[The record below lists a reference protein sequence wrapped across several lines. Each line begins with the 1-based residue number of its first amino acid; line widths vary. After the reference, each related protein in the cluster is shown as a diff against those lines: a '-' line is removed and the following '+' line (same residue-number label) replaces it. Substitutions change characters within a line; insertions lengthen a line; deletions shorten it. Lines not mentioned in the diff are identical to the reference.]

1 MIKTTCAL
9 ALAAAFAVPTFAH
22 AQATCAEA
30 QVIQSNST
38 INGDTSTAGNPV
50 GAFGP
55 LPSPHNDM
63 IYTFTPSGTGAS
75 GSITVTEAS
84 YNYGIFLTTDCN
96 GSTSAPLQAAT
107 GPAAGGS
114 FPVDGTTVG
123 TQYYV
128 IVSGNPSVNAP
139 QNGSFSFTTPT
150 FPVTLQTFS
159 ID

>member
-9 ALAAAFAVPTFAH
+9 ALVAALAVPALAQ
-22 AQATCAEA
+22 AQATCATA
-30 QVIQSNST
+30 QVVQSNAT
-38 INGDTSTAGNPV
+38 ISGDTTTAGNPI

-55 LPSPHNDM
+55 LPSPHNDL
-63 IYTFTPSGTGAS
+63 IYTFTPTGAGAS
-75 GSITVTEAS
+75 GNITVTAAN

-107 GPAAGGS
+107 GPAAGNG

-123 TQYYV
+123 TQYYL

-139 QNGSFSFTTPT
+139 QNGTFTFTTPT
-150 FPVTLQTFS
+150 FPVTLQQFS